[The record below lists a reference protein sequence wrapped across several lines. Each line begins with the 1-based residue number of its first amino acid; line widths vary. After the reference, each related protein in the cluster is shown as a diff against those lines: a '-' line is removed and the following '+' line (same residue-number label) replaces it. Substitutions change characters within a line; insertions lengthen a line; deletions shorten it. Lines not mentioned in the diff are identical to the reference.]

1 MLNNSKF
8 RERSI
13 CNLVRMPEQVSVLSD
28 KLKQRD
34 QDQGPVAVVQQLKLV
49 PELHPEQ
56 QNQSSSTGAVVLRP
70 KPVQQRQELQ
80 RPQQLPQDTDEF
92 QRQLEQGQ
100 IKLFIIKIIVS
111 FFLGDYGRYPHRITR
126 NYLSRIHQDLDF
138 VRLLSSS
145 GGSVAIVC
153 S

>member
-1 MLNNSKF
+1 M
-8 RERSI
+8 
-13 CNLVRMPEQVSVLSD
+13 VRIDSGDDDNDEMPEQVSVLSD

-111 FFLGDYGRYPHRITR
+111 FFLGERRY
-126 NYLSRIHQDLDF
+126 
-138 VRLLSSS
+138 
-145 GGSVAIVC
+145 
-153 S
+153 

>member
-13 CNLVRMPEQVSVLSD
+13 CNLVRIDSGDDDNDEMPEQVSVLSD

-111 FFLGDYGRYPHRITR
+111 FFLGERRY
-126 NYLSRIHQDLDF
+126 
-138 VRLLSSS
+138 
-145 GGSVAIVC
+145 
-153 S
+153 